1 MEKTSCVSL
10 VSVKR
15 TKSTIVSETS
25 LLVRTIIKLTV
36 ILCVCSSDDDNRIVL
51 TPRPQ
56 LHKCQTTYTNAS
68 YIDVRPVN

>member
-1 MEKTSCVSL
+1 MEKTSRVSL

-36 ILCVCSSDDDNRIVL
+36 ILCACSSDDDNRIVL

>member
-1 MEKTSCVSL
+1 MEKTSHVSL

-15 TKSTIVSETS
+15 IKSTIVSETL
-25 LLVRTIIKLTV
+25 LLVRIIIKLT
-36 ILCVCSSDDDNRIVL
+36 ITYYLCSADDDNRIVL
-51 TPRPQ
+51 IPRPQ

>member
-1 MEKTSCVSL
+1 MEKTSRVSL

-51 TPRPQ
+51 TPCPQ

>member
-1 MEKTSCVSL
+1 MEKTSHVSL

-15 TKSTIVSETS
+15 IKSTIVSETS

-36 ILCVCSSDDDNRIVL
+36 ILCVCSADDDNRIVL